1 MIVERTYVFEKIA
14 VLLMMMLFIAA
25 CSSNNGKETYANSEA
40 NRIQTTLTGTVE
52 DIAIVNIDGASSW
65 KGTLTGSILG
75 GVLGST
81 IGSGWGRVISSAA
94 GSIGGSFAGAGVE
107 RQLTKDEGLKMAV
120 RQDNGNSFT
129 VIVVPEKGETFK
141 IGDKVRVVSSSS
153 GKVNVYHLGTE

>member
-1 MIVERTYVFEKIA
+1 MYLKKIA
-14 VLLMMMLFIAA
+14 VLLIMMLFIAA
-25 CSSNNGKETYANSEA
+25 CSSNGKETYDNNEA

-52 DIAIVNIDGASSW
+52 DVTIVNIDGASSW

-141 IGDKVRVVSSSS
+141 IGDKVKVVSSSS